1 MLDPHNHFT
10 GLKTI
15 GQIAVNTRK
24 LDQAVAF
31 YRDRLGMTLLFQV
44 PKMAFF
50 DCGEVRL
57 MLAVP
62 EKPEFDHPSSLI
74 YFQVKD
80 MEEAYRAMSAR
91 DVEFFSAP
99 QCVAQLPDHD
109 LWMAFFSDLDG
120 NTLALMSEVPRVPG
134 GGTS

>member
-1 MLDPHNHFT
+1 MNQPQTFS

-24 LDQAVAF
+24 LDQAVAY
-31 YRDRLGMTLLFQV
+31 YRDKLGMTLLFQV

-80 MEEAYRAMSAR
+80 INEACRVLSDR
-91 DVEFFSAP
+91 GVEFFSVP
-99 QCVAQLPDHD
+99 QCVAKLSDHE

-120 NTLALMSEVPRVPG
+120 NTLALMSEVPYE
-134 GGTS
+134 